1 MGTSKNDDCIKDDN
15 EISAIQCRGN
25 NNNVDDAIE
34 YNVNHYNT
42 DDSDNDD
49 HNNYS
54 FDDKNTDIMI
64 LIMKLEYQ
72 LRH

>member
-42 DDSDNDD
+42 DD
-49 HNNYS
+49 
-54 FDDKNTDIMI
+54 I
-64 LIMKLEYQ
+64 
-72 LRH
+72 